1 MWLGRGTFEWEPPQ
15 EPSLSYRDWVRNPL
29 ILISDNSSLWPPLRT
44 AYSWWR
50 GPLRPSS
57 WSAFSWVPGPPGAA
71 LWSASSLT
79 WTAFAPSGI
88 DIGPS
93 LTATGGRGG
102 GSCEWNVNH
111 DIPRPSPSGHRRWA
125 MTSGSSL
132 TDDQSMARGP
142 LITVDSRYLRDNSL
156 DSPVFSGFRMILIN
170 QIGITLN
177 NHVKLTLWIF
187 MDPPLHGSA
196 LINPFFS

>member
-1 MWLGRGTFEWEPPQ
+1 
-15 EPSLSYRDWVRNPL
+15 
-29 ILISDNSSLWPPLRT
+29 
-44 AYSWWR
+44 
-50 GPLRPSS
+50 
-57 WSAFSWVPGPPGAA
+57 
-71 LWSASSLT
+71 
-79 WTAFAPSGI
+79 
-88 DIGPS
+88 
-93 LTATGGRGG
+93 
-102 GSCEWNVNH
+102 
-111 DIPRPSPSGHRRWA
+111 